1 MFPHTY
7 LYEEILGGVEGVKGE
22 ETGSSTT
29 APLIFSSLFTLV
41 FIQFPFS
48 LGSSVA
54 RLSVGIC

>member
-22 ETGSSTT
+22 EMGSWTT

-48 LGSSVA
+48 LGSGVA
-54 RLSVGIC
+54 RLAGGNC